1 MKVYKVYKVIKPFN
15 NAIKGDIFFCDPDYD
30 ETVYQLERNEVTDNI
45 QSTVYMEISKD
56 IIDEFVK
63 QGYLVECDEEDLN
76 EDDNTENTGLENIL
90 EYVESLINQYS
101 NDYNNMLKSFEEGD
115 IQPCVKVEA
124 ETVYYNLNKVL
135 NSIKDKIHEQIG

>member
-1 MKVYKVYKVIKPFN
+1 MKTYKVIKPFN

-45 QSTVYMEISKD
+45 QSSVYMEISKD

-63 QGYLVECDEEDLN
+63 EGYLIECNEEDTDVEEDNSLN
-76 EDDNTENTGLENIL
+76 IVL

-101 NDYNNMLKSFEEGD
+101 QDYNNMLKSFEDGD

-135 NSIKDKIHEQIG
+135 NSIKAKIYEQIG

>member
-1 MKVYKVYKVIKPFN
+1 MKTYKVIRPFN
-15 NAIKGDIFFCDPDYD
+15 NAVKGDMFFCDPEYD
-30 ETVYQLERNEVTDNI
+30 ENVYQLERNEVNDGI

-63 QGYLVECDEEDLN
+63 QGYLVECNEEDN
-76 EDDNTENTGLENIL
+76 EVEETGLEKIL
-90 EYVESLINQYS
+90 QYVEGLINQYTE
-101 NDYNNMLKSFEEGD
+101 DYNNMIKSFEDGD

>member
-1 MKVYKVYKVIKPFN
+1 MKTYKVIKPFN
-15 NAIKGDIFFCDPDYD
+15 NAIKGDIFYCDPEYD
-30 ETVYQLERNEVTDNI
+30 ENVYQLERNEVKDNI

-63 QGYLVECDEEDLN
+63 QGYLVECNEEDTNAEEDNSLN
-76 EDDNTENTGLENIL
+76 IVL
-90 EYVESLINQYS
+90 EYVESLIEQYS
-101 NDYNNMLKSFEEGD
+101 QDYSNMLKSFEEGD

-135 NSIKDKIHEQIG
+135 NSIKDKIYEQIG

>member
-1 MKVYKVYKVIKPFN
+1 MKTYKVIKPFN

-30 ETVYQLERNEVTDNI
+30 ETVYQLERNEITDNI

-63 QGYLVECDEEDLN
+63 EGYLVECNEEDTDTD
-76 EDDNTENTGLENIL
+76 EDSLHVIL
-90 EYVESLINQYS
+90 DYVESLINQYTK
-101 NDYNNMLKSFEEGD
+101 DYNDMLKSFEEGD
-115 IQPCVKVEA
+115 IQPCIKVEA

-135 NSIKDKIHEQIG
+135 NSIKDKIYEQIG

>member
-1 MKVYKVYKVIKPFN
+1 MKTYKVIKPFN
-15 NAIKGDIFFCDPDYD
+15 NAIKGDIFYCDPEYD
-30 ETVYQLERNEVTDNI
+30 ENVYQLERNEVKDNI

-63 QGYLVECDEEDLN
+63 QGYLVECNEEDTNNKEDNSLN
-76 EDDNTENTGLENIL
+76 IVL
-90 EYVESLINQYS
+90 EYVESLIEQYS
-101 NDYNNMLKSFEEGD
+101 QDYSNMLKSFEEGD

-135 NSIKDKIHEQIG
+135 NSIKDKIYEQIG

>member
-1 MKVYKVYKVIKPFN
+1 MKTYKVIRPFN
-15 NAIKGDIFFCDPDYD
+15 NAVKGDIFFCDPEYD
-30 ETVYQLERNEVTDNI
+30 ENVYQLERNEINDGI

-63 QGYLVECDEEDLN
+63 QGYLVECNEEDN
-76 EDDNTENTGLENIL
+76 EVEETGLEKIL
-90 EYVESLINQYS
+90 QYVEGLIKQYTE
-101 NDYNNMLKSFEEGD
+101 DYNNMIKSFEDGD

>member
-1 MKVYKVYKVIKPFN
+1 MKTYKVIKPFN

-30 ETVYQLERNEVTDNI
+30 ETVYQLERNEVIDNI
-45 QSTVYMEISKD
+45 QSSVYMEISKD

-63 QGYLVECDEEDLN
+63 EGYLIECNEEDTDVAEDNSLN
-76 EDDNTENTGLENIL
+76 IVL

-101 NDYNNMLKSFEEGD
+101 QDYNNMLKSFEDGD

-135 NSIKDKIHEQIG
+135 NSIKDKIYEQIG

>member
-1 MKVYKVYKVIKPFN
+1 MKTYKVIKPFN

-30 ETVYQLERNEVTDNI
+30 GTVYQLERNEITDNI
-45 QSTVYMEISKD
+45 QSTVYMEISED

-63 QGYLVECDEEDLN
+63 EGYLIECNEEDTNNEEDNLLN
-76 EDDNTENTGLENIL
+76 TVSLSIVL

-101 NDYNNMLKSFEEGD
+101 QDYNNMLKSFEDGD

-135 NSIKDKIHEQIG
+135 NSIKDKIYEQIG

>member
-1 MKVYKVYKVIKPFN
+1 MKTYKVIKPFN
-15 NAIKGDIFFCDPDYD
+15 NAIKGDIFYCDPEYD
-30 ETVYQLERNEVTDNI
+30 ENVYQLERNEVKDNI

-63 QGYLVECDEEDLN
+63 QGYLVECNEEDTNDEEDNSLN
-76 EDDNTENTGLENIL
+76 IVL

-101 NDYNNMLKSFEEGD
+101 QDYNNMLKSFEEGD

-135 NSIKDKIHEQIG
+135 NSIKDKIYEQIG

>member
-1 MKVYKVYKVIKPFN
+1 MKTYKVIKPFN
-15 NAIKGDIFFCDPDYD
+15 NAIKGDIFYCDPEYD
-30 ETVYQLERNEVTDNI
+30 ENVYQLERNEVKDNI

-63 QGYLVECDEEDLN
+63 QGYLVECNEEDTNDEEDNSLN
-76 EDDNTENTGLENIL
+76 IVL
-90 EYVESLINQYS
+90 EYVESLIDQYS
-101 NDYNNMLKSFEEGD
+101 QDYSNMLKSFEEGD

-135 NSIKDKIHEQIG
+135 NSIKDKIYE

>member
-1 MKVYKVYKVIKPFN
+1 MKTYKVIKPFN
-15 NAIKGDIFFCDPDYD
+15 NAIKGDIFYCDPKYD
-30 ETVYQLERNEVTDNI
+30 ENVYQLERNEVKDNI

-63 QGYLVECDEEDLN
+63 QGYLVECNEEDTNDKEDNSLN
-76 EDDNTENTGLENIL
+76 IVL

-101 NDYNNMLKSFEEGD
+101 QDYNNMLKSFEEGD

-135 NSIKDKIHEQIG
+135 NSIKDKIYEQIG

>member
-1 MKVYKVYKVIKPFN
+1 MKTYKVIKPFN
-15 NAIKGDIFFCDPDYD
+15 NAIKGDTFFCDPDYG
-30 ETVYQLERNEVTDNI
+30 ETVYQLERIEIKDNI

-63 QGYLVECDEEDLN
+63 EGYLIECNEEDTNNEEDNSLN
-76 EDDNTENTGLENIL
+76 IVL

-101 NDYNNMLKSFEEGD
+101 QDYNNMLKSFEDGG

-135 NSIKDKIHEQIG
+135 NSIKDKIYEQIG

>member
-1 MKVYKVYKVIKPFN
+1 MKTYKVIKPFN
-15 NAIKGDIFFCDPDYD
+15 NAIKGDIFYCDPEYD
-30 ETVYQLERNEVTDNI
+30 ENVYQLERNEVKDNI

-63 QGYLVECDEEDLN
+63 QGYLVECNEEDTNAEEDNSLN
-76 EDDNTENTGLENIL
+76 IVL
-90 EYVESLINQYS
+90 EYVESLIEQYS
-101 NDYNNMLKSFEEGD
+101 QDYNNMLKSFEEGD

-135 NSIKDKIHEQIG
+135 NSIKDKIYEQIG

>member
-1 MKVYKVYKVIKPFN
+1 MKTYKVIRPFN
-15 NAIKGDIFFCDPDYD
+15 NAVKGDIFFCEPEYD
-30 ETVYQLERNEVTDNI
+30 ENVYQLERNEINDGI

-63 QGYLVECDEEDLN
+63 QGYLVECDEEDN
-76 EDDNTENTGLENIL
+76 EVEETGLEKIL
-90 EYVESLINQYS
+90 QYVEGLINQYTE
-101 NDYNNMLKSFEEGD
+101 DYNNMIKSFEDGD

-135 NSIKDKIHEQIG
+135 SSIKDKIHEQIG

>member
-1 MKVYKVYKVIKPFN
+1 MKTYKVIRPFN
-15 NAIKGDIFFCDPDYD
+15 NAVKGDIFFCEPEYD
-30 ETVYQLERNEVTDNI
+30 ENVYQLERNEVNDGI

-63 QGYLVECDEEDLN
+63 QGYLVECDEEDN
-76 EDDNTENTGLENIL
+76 EVEETGLEKIL
-90 EYVESLINQYS
+90 QYVEGLINQYTE
-101 NDYNNMLKSFEEGD
+101 DYNNMIKSFEDGD

-135 NSIKDKIHEQIG
+135 SSIKDKIHEQIG

>member
-1 MKVYKVYKVIKPFN
+1 MKTYKVIRPFN
-15 NAIKGDIFFCDPDYD
+15 NAVKGDIFFCDPEYD
-30 ETVYQLERNEVTDNI
+30 ENVYQLERNEVNDGI

-56 IIDEFVK
+56 IIDEFVE
-63 QGYLVECDEEDLN
+63 QGYLVEYNEEDN
-76 EDDNTENTGLENIL
+76 EVEETGLEKIL
-90 EYVESLINQYS
+90 QYVEELINRYTE
-101 NDYNNMLKSFEEGD
+101 DYNNMIKSFEDGD

>member
-1 MKVYKVYKVIKPFN
+1 MKTYKVIRPFN
-15 NAIKGDIFFCDPDYD
+15 NAVKGDIFFCDPEYD
-30 ETVYQLERNEVTDNI
+30 ENVYQLERNEVNDGI

-56 IIDEFVK
+56 IINEFVE
-63 QGYLVECDEEDLN
+63 QGYLVECNEEDN
-76 EDDNTENTGLENIL
+76 EVEETGLEKIL
-90 EYVESLINQYS
+90 QYVEGLINQYTE
-101 NDYNNMLKSFEEGD
+101 DYNNMIKSFEDGD

>member
-1 MKVYKVYKVIKPFN
+1 MKTYKVIKPFN
-15 NAIKGDIFFCDPDYD
+15 NAIKGDIFYCDPEYD
-30 ETVYQLERNEVTDNI
+30 ENVYQLERNEVKDNI

-63 QGYLVECDEEDLN
+63 QGYLVECNEEDTNAEEDNSLN
-76 EDDNTENTGLENIL
+76 IVL
-90 EYVESLINQYS
+90 EYVESLIEQYS
-101 NDYNNMLKSFEEGD
+101 QDYSNILKSFEEGD

-135 NSIKDKIHEQIG
+135 NSIKDKIYEQIG

>member
-1 MKVYKVYKVIKPFN
+1 MKTYKVIKPFN

-30 ETVYQLERNEVTDNI
+30 ETVYQLERNEITDNI

-63 QGYLVECDEEDLN
+63 EGYLVECDEEDTDTD
-76 EDDNTENTGLENIL
+76 EDSLHVIL
-90 EYVESLINQYS
+90 DYVEGLMVQYS
-101 NDYNNMLKSFEEGD
+101 QDYNDMLKSFEGGD

-135 NSIKDKIHEQIG
+135 NSIKDKIYEQIG

>member
-1 MKVYKVYKVIKPFN
+1 MKTYKVIRPFN
-15 NAIKGDIFFCDPDYD
+15 NAVKGDIFFCDPEYD
-30 ETVYQLERNEVTDNI
+30 ENVYQLERNEINDGI

-63 QGYLVECDEEDLN
+63 QGYLVECNEEDN
-76 EDDNTENTGLENIL
+76 EVEETGLETIL
-90 EYVESLINQYS
+90 QYVEGLINQYTE
-101 NDYNNMLKSFEEGD
+101 DYNNMIKSFEDGD

-135 NSIKDKIHEQIG
+135 SSIKDKIHEQIG

>member
-1 MKVYKVYKVIKPFN
+1 MKTYKVIRPFN
-15 NAIKGDIFFCDPDYD
+15 NAVKGDIFFCDPEYD
-30 ETVYQLERNEVTDNI
+30 ENVYQLERNEVNDGI

-56 IIDEFVK
+56 IIDEFVE
-63 QGYLVECDEEDLN
+63 QGYLVECNEEDN
-76 EDDNTENTGLENIL
+76 EVEETGLEKIL
-90 EYVESLINQYS
+90 QYVEGLINQYTE
-101 NDYNNMLKSFEEGD
+101 DYNNMIKSFEDGD

>member
-1 MKVYKVYKVIKPFN
+1 MKTYKVIKPFN
-15 NAIKGDIFFCDPDYD
+15 NAIKGDIFYCDPEYD
-30 ETVYQLERNEVTDNI
+30 ENVYQLERNEVKDNI

-63 QGYLVECDEEDLN
+63 QGYLVECNEEDANDEEDNSLN
-76 EDDNTENTGLENIL
+76 IVL

-101 NDYNNMLKSFEEGD
+101 QDYSNMLKSFEEGD

-135 NSIKDKIHEQIG
+135 NSIKDKIYEQIG

>member
-1 MKVYKVYKVIKPFN
+1 MKTYKVIRPFN
-15 NAIKGDIFFCDPDYD
+15 NAVKGDIFFCDPEYD
-30 ETVYQLERNEVTDNI
+30 ENVYQLERNEINDGI

-63 QGYLVECDEEDLN
+63 QGYLVECDEEDN
-76 EDDNTENTGLENIL
+76 EVEETGLEKIL
-90 EYVESLINQYS
+90 QYVEGLINQYTE
-101 NDYNNMLKSFEEGD
+101 DYNNMIKSFEDGD

>member
-1 MKVYKVYKVIKPFN
+1 MKTYKVIKPFN
-15 NAIKGDIFFCDPDYD
+15 NAIKGDIFYCDPEYD
-30 ETVYQLERNEVTDNI
+30 ENVYQLERNEVKDNI

-63 QGYLVECDEEDLN
+63 QGYLVECNEEDTNAEEDNSLN
-76 EDDNTENTGLENIL
+76 IVL

-101 NDYNNMLKSFEEGD
+101 QDYNNMLKSFEEGD

-135 NSIKDKIHEQIG
+135 NSIKDKIYEQIG

>member
-1 MKVYKVYKVIKPFN
+1 MKTYKVIKPFN
-15 NAIKGDIFFCDPDYD
+15 NAIKGDIFYCDPEYD
-30 ETVYQLERNEVTDNI
+30 ENVYQLERNEVKDNI

-63 QGYLVECDEEDLN
+63 QGYLVECNEEDTNDEEDNSLN
-76 EDDNTENTGLENIL
+76 IVL

-101 NDYNNMLKSFEEGD
+101 QDYNNMLKSFEDGD

>member
-1 MKVYKVYKVIKPFN
+1 MKTYKVIKPFN

-30 ETVYQLERNEVTDNI
+30 ETVYQLERNEVIDNI
-45 QSTVYMEISKD
+45 QSSVYMEISKD

-63 QGYLVECDEEDLN
+63 EGYLIECNEEDADVEEDNSLN
-76 EDDNTENTGLENIL
+76 IVLEH
-90 EYVESLINQYS
+90 VESLINQYS
-101 NDYNNMLKSFEEGD
+101 QDYNNMLKSFEDGD

-135 NSIKDKIHEQIG
+135 NSIKDKIYEQIG

>member
-1 MKVYKVYKVIKPFN
+1 MKTYKVIKPFN

-30 ETVYQLERNEVTDNI
+30 ETVYQLERNEITDNI

-63 QGYLVECDEEDLN
+63 QGYLIECNEEDTDVEDNSLN
-76 EDDNTENTGLENIL
+76 IVL

-101 NDYNNMLKSFEEGD
+101 QDYNNMLKSFEDGD

-135 NSIKDKIHEQIG
+135 NSIKDKIYEQIG

>member
-1 MKVYKVYKVIKPFN
+1 MKTYKVIKPFN

-30 ETVYQLERNEVTDNI
+30 ETVYQLERNEVIDNI
-45 QSTVYMEISKD
+45 QSSVYMEISKD

-63 QGYLVECDEEDLN
+63 EGYLIECNKEDTDVEEDNSLN
-76 EDDNTENTGLENIL
+76 IVL

-101 NDYNNMLKSFEEGD
+101 QDYNNMLKSFEDGD

-135 NSIKDKIHEQIG
+135 NSIKDKIYEQIG

>member
-1 MKVYKVYKVIKPFN
+1 MKTYKVIKPFN

-30 ETVYQLERNEVTDNI
+30 ETVYQLERNEITDNI

>member
-1 MKVYKVYKVIKPFN
+1 MKTYKVIKPFN

-30 ETVYQLERNEVTDNI
+30 ETVYQLERNEITDNI

-63 QGYLVECDEEDLN
+63 ESYLIECNEEDTDVEEDNSLN
-76 EDDNTENTGLENIL
+76 IVL

-101 NDYNNMLKSFEEGD
+101 QDYNNMLKSFEDGD

-135 NSIKDKIHEQIG
+135 NSIKDKIYEQIG